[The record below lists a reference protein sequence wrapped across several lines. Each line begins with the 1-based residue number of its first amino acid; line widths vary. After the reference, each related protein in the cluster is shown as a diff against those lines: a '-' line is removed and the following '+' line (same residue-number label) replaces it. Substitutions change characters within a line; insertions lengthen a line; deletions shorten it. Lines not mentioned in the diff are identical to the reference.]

1 VVYCKEGNRSPLF
14 VNGRKKTPWNTNR
27 WNAGRGIKP
36 SKNNGRNS
44 GERETNRVE
53 KGSREH
59 LCNSN
64 SKALAF
70 SLHGKHLSAHLE
82 HRLKALAALD
92 GVLLEALDGEFLN
105 AVLDL
110 LPAAAEGSDLS
121 GLLEDCARGGAG
133 GRGTVNDG
141 FADGEEIVEG
151 HVHAAHGDLFGGR
164 VDVGCL
170 VDLRDIFA
178 AEEGTEPFRCGLFA
192 GDETFGAELV

>member
-1 VVYCKEGNRSPLF
+1 V
-14 VNGRKKTPWNTNR
+14 
-27 WNAGRGIKP
+27 
-36 SKNNGRNS
+36 
-44 GERETNRVE
+44 EREEQTE
-53 KGSREH
+53 SRRAGEH

-92 GVLLEALDGEFLN
+92 GVLLEALDGKFLD

-110 LPAAAEGSDLS
+110 LPAATEGSDLS

-151 HVHAAHGDLFGGR
+151 HVHAAHGNLLCGR

-178 AEEGTEPFRCGLFA
+178 AKEGTEPFWCGLFA
-192 GDETFGAELV
+192 GDETFGAELVMNISSCSCK